1 MTGANCDGVSLTGP
15 NITFTTCQGLWVRW
29 RSERERGRRGE
40 GEGEE
45 RGVKQR
51 LLFVEMTGMSY
62 GNTNWLTLIC

>member
-1 MTGANCDGVSLTGP
+1 M
-15 NITFTTCQGLWVRW
+15 RW
-29 RSERERGRRGE
+29 RSERERGRRGEGEGRRGE